1 MTSLSPVLGRHQGA
15 AVEREVFM
23 GATILEAALTAPPA
37 AAYRMAMTTNL
48 LQKGWYFT
56 LLK

>member
-1 MTSLSPVLGRHQGA
+1 LILGLCR
-15 AVEREVFM
+15 
-23 GATILEAALTAPPA
+23 
-37 AAYRMAMTTNL
+37 AYRIAMLTNL

>member
-1 MTSLSPVLGRHQGA
+1 MD
-15 AVEREVFM
+15 E
-23 GATILEAALTAPPA
+23 TILEAALTALPSPA
-37 AAYRMAMTTNL
+37 YTMSMTTNL

>member
-1 MTSLSPVLGRHQGA
+1 MD
-15 AVEREVFM
+15 
-23 GATILEAALTAPPA
+23 ATIQEAALTAPPSE
-37 AAYRMAMTTNL
+37 AYIMAMTTNL

>member
-1 MTSLSPVLGRHQGA
+1 MVI
-15 AVEREVFM
+15 
-23 GATILEAALTAPPA
+23 TILEASLTAPPRW
-37 AAYRMAMTTNL
+37 AYTMSMTTNL

>member
-1 MTSLSPVLGRHQGA
+1 MGR
-15 AVEREVFM
+15 
-23 GATILEAALTAPPA
+23 TIREAALTAPPR
-37 AAYRMAMTTNL
+37 AAYTISMTTNL

>member
-1 MTSLSPVLGRHQGA
+1 M
-15 AVEREVFM
+15 
-23 GATILEAALTAPPA
+23 EAALTALPSL
-37 AAYRMAMTTNL
+37 AYKMFMTTNL

>member
-1 MTSLSPVLGRHQGA
+1 MINLLPVLGRHQGA
-15 AVEREVFM
+15 AIEREAFM
-23 GATILEAALTAPPA
+23 DATIPEAALTAPQSR
-37 AAYRMAMTTNL
+37 AYIMAMTTNL

>member
-1 MTSLSPVLGRHQGA
+1 MFDSSVARRHYVG
-15 AVEREVFM
+15 M
-23 GATILEAALTAPPA
+23 L
-37 AAYRMAMTTNL
+37 TNL

>member
-1 MTSLSPVLGRHQGA
+1 MHA
-15 AVEREVFM
+15 AGESDAVYRVVDARGPEDLTVEARVAIM
-23 GATILEAALTAPPA
+23 M
-37 AAYRMAMTTNL
+37 RMTTNL

>member
-1 MTSLSPVLGRHQGA
+1 MINLLPVLGRHQGA
-15 AVEREVFM
+15 AVEREAFM
-23 GATILEAALTAPPA
+23 GKTIVEAALTAPQSR
-37 AAYRMAMTTNL
+37 AYTISMTTNL

>member
-1 MTSLSPVLGRHQGA
+1 
-15 AVEREVFM
+15 M
-23 GATILEAALTAPPA
+23 GMTILEASLTAPPPR
-37 AAYRMAMTTNL
+37 AYTMFMTTNL

>member
-1 MTSLSPVLGRHQGA
+1 MA
-15 AVEREVFM
+15 
-23 GATILEAALTAPPA
+23 ATITEVALTAPPLRG
-37 AAYRMAMTTNL
+37 YRMRMTTNL

>member
-1 MTSLSPVLGRHQGA
+1 MVVIIDVNSHIFHWKMQECTVIAVDGALDASYSVL
-15 AVEREVFM
+15 
-23 GATILEAALTAPPA
+23 
-37 AAYRMAMTTNL
+37 MTTNL